1 MNQNNPNQIDLTSIS
16 GISNIN
22 KLNLTGIS
30 TFTQNSNI
38 NNIPNNQ
45 YGVDLKT
52 LDTNK
57 DYSLCESTLEFFI
70 ISLSKNLNINSKQAV
85 ALLSNNKK
93 YLLRLFYKGIKNNF
107 TLPIQW
113 LNDINSNLQIL
124 QNLMINSTEAKNVSM
139 SFSTLSVGLYSSN
152 IDCVR
157 ITNTILTKLSIEIG
171 TDWDWF
177 STEGYICYIYSVDKY
192 SIIKNKLINGLC
204 THIKG
209 HEDDFIKLLKDKFNS
224 DEEENAYKEIANFIL
239 NIIPILNNSME
250 DKDKRIQKN
259 LINLITELIEI
270 NKDKKIDGPLF
281 ISLITQ
287 AWLNNPEIFTSNKN
301 AKSVSL
307 NYLKENIRIY
317 NNLNSKF
324 DTININSISSIA
336 NLFYLL
342 NDLGKIKNEEG
353 PLIYR
358 TLVFLFIEE
367 YDEELKREFMLD
379 NFSHFFL
386 MNLKFPIDIFIKP
399 YFKQI
404 KRVKNI
410 SMADFNFIAVI
421 IGHPRFTSE
430 HALDLLDF
438 ILDITL
444 NNLIFSKT
452 ANMLLNLIFSMKL
465 LIKNKS
471 VFEKAETKFIEYIIQ
486 ILNLYIS
493 NIKSNIKGNS
503 ILEVPYDII
512 LEGFGNVNQEIEAT
526 LINIIEQY
534 RSIKG
539 ENSGPLLGLL
549 WFFKS
554 HDDVLLRLEEK
565 FSLEPKKA
573 PIGRNWVENS
583 NIKVEKNYSSSKN
596 DKNNLKPIN
605 KNKLNSTK
613 NKEKENND
621 DMNNILKQSVELVV
635 KKMKGEKEEKMKIKK
650 EKLLE
655 QKRLK
660 ELRMK
665 KQLEKELAMKN
676 AAFNTNNNKKKRPDT
691 FFDEA
696 NFSQTNLIQE
706 EGSVISQTNNGFIRR
721 PLSKMKLNSLMN
733 LNNKYNFIV
742 GIQEEETREEKGIEA
757 LNIKYKPKI
766 KNLVRILMDES
777 GNITKASIL
786 RYFRDKKISNS
797 DLTLDELSL
806 CVRNTFSANIN
817 LFDETQFKKLLVP
830 ISYLVMNK
838 RRNTYTLCEAYYN
851 FLKLIIDDL
860 DTNFNWKYK
869 KYINIL
875 DHLKKNLDIKTGEID
890 VLLPPGFKIVQKT
903 EIFYKSKIPKPMLK
917 NFTES
922 YAICLSLIN
931 EFISNALNNGGI
943 LEKFLKVKKIYDIEI
958 ELSMVRPWT
967 ENLMIAYSLLPKNL
981 EKYGIEAANA
991 LDDGLKNLYKGK
1003 DRKGETKMGN
1013 YEKEKI
1019 KNENEIKIIEQK
1031 KEYMRQKRGKEI
1043 KTKVEQYKK
1052 EKEEK
1057 EKKNKEKEEKKKEE
1071 EQIAFH
1077 NMIKERKRINKKKKE
1092 EINKMK
1098 QKKQEENQEKIEEL
1112 KNKEKEDEKIHK
1124 EEQKKFMIQ
1133 QNKKIKEQFNKIKQQ
1148 KEDFLKK
1155 KQELLPENQKIPKI
1169 LKNYFKEE
1177 QNFIEFDR
1185 NLIPKLKT
1193 LMNSTNNISNYVKIY
1208 DQHLRLIFD
1217 IYHKIGQNKI
1227 TSISGNNDDSLYL
1240 NEYKEFLTNFGLLN
1254 ILITKEQMNFIYK
1267 RLTRKFENKENKDNK
1282 ENNDK
1287 DYEQKQYLTYNDFRT
1302 SFLLLTIMSHL
1313 NNKEIKITE
1322 DDYNILDISK
1332 IEELFEYLGLKIPYT
1347 RKDIEKLINDRR
1359 GMSAKDFFGWQQK
1372 MKKDYYDKFK
1382 GIQRKENDR
1391 KNSIIPHSN
1400 TNRPKS
1406 SVKLNKKVINNINVM
1421 KRVASKEDID
1431 RNRKKN
1437 TSKKNMYKNE
1447 VNTITTQNNIK
1458 KNKIINK
1465 KINIKINNNKD
1476 KENDNDSKANSLD
1489 KNKNMNVYNSE
1500 KSNKNK
1506 NNSEKII
1513 KTEKKEI
1520 NKNLKIKKTASK
1532 EIKDT
1537 KNEEIK
1543 EKKEIKKNN
1552 NKKGEI
1558 KEKTKIKEN
1567 KKSDYKTEE
1576 IQEKS
1581 KNIENIKN
1589 DKKINNNNP
1598 ILNNSDVSIV
1608 YDSSTKNENEPIN
1621 EEKEELINNNE
1632 NKAKDNIE
1640 NEIDDNESNNN
1651 NKDNNYENNQNNYLE
1666 QEDNNIQKNNEE
1678 NKENVNKKKNNGFNM
1693 KIKTADGKEENWN
1706 IQE

>member
-1 MNQNNPNQIDLTSIS
+1 MNQNNNNQIDLTSIS

-30 TFTQNSNI
+30 TFTQNSNL
-38 NNIPNNQ
+38 NNIQNNQ
-45 YGVDLKT
+45 NGVDLKS
-52 LDTNK
+52 LDINK
-57 DYSLCESTLEFFI
+57 NYSLCESTLEFFI
-70 ISLSKNLNINSKQAV
+70 ISLSKNLNINSKQSV

-93 YLLRLFYKGIKNNF
+93 YLLRLFYKGIKNDF
-107 TLPIQW
+107 TLPIKW

-124 QNLMINSTEAKNVSM
+124 QNLMINSTDQKNVSM
-139 SFSTLSVGLYSSN
+139 SFGTLSVGLYSSN

-177 STEGYICYIYSVDKY
+177 SSEGYICYIFSIDKY
-192 SIIKNKLINGLC
+192 SIIKSKLINGLC

-209 HEDDFIKLLKDKFNS
+209 HEEDFIKLLKDKFNNE
-224 DEEENAYKEIANFIL
+224 DEENGDAYKEIGNFIL
-239 NIIPILNNSME
+239 NILPTLNNGIE
-250 DKDKRIQKN
+250 DREKKIQKSI
-259 LINLITELIEI
+259 INLIIELIEF
-270 NKDKKIDGPLF
+270 NNDKKIDGPLF

-287 AWLNNPEIFTSNKN
+287 AWLNNPEIFTNNKN
-301 AKSVSL
+301 IKNISL

-342 NDLGKIKNEEG
+342 NDLGKIKNEDG

-367 YDEELKREFMLD
+367 YDEELKREFILD

-386 MNLKFPIDIFIKP
+386 MNLKFPIDIFITP

-410 SMADFNFIAVI
+410 SMADFNFLAII
-421 IGHPRFTSE
+421 IGHPRFTCE

-493 NIKSNIKGNS
+493 NIKSNIKDNS

-512 LEGFGNVNQEIEAT
+512 LEGFGKVNQEIEAT

-565 FSLEPKKA
+565 FSTEPKKA
-573 PIGRNWVENS
+573 PLGRSCIDNI
-583 NIKVEKNYSSSKN
+583 NIKAEKNNNNIKA

-613 NKEKENND
+613 ITEKENND
-621 DMNNILKQSVELVV
+621 DINNILKQSVELVV

-650 EKLLE
+650 EKILE

-660 ELRMK
+660 ESRMK

-676 AAFNTNNNKKKRPDT
+676 AAFNNNKKKRPDA

-706 EGSVISQTNNGFIRR
+706 EGSVISQSHNGFIRR
-721 PLSKMKLNSLMN
+721 PLSKAKLNSLMN
-733 LNNKYNFIV
+733 LNNNKYIFLV
-742 GIQEEETREEKGIEA
+742 GINEEETREEKGIEA

-766 KNLVRILMDES
+766 KNLVRILTDDS

-786 RYFRDKKISNS
+786 RYFRDKKLTNS

-817 LFDETQFKKLLVP
+817 LFDEMQFKKLLVP
-830 ISYLVMNK
+830 ISYVVMNK
-838 RRNTYTLCEAYYN
+838 RRNNYTLCEAYYN
-851 FLKLIIDDL
+851 FLKIIIDDL

-875 DHLKKNLDIKTGEID
+875 DHLKNNLDKKTGEID

-903 EIFYKSKIPKPMLK
+903 DIFYKSKIPKPMLK

-943 LEKFLKVKKIYDIEI
+943 MEKFLKVKKIYDIEI

-967 ENLMIAYSLLPKNL
+967 ENLMIAYSLLPKDL

-991 LDDGLKNLYKGK
+991 LDDGLKNLFRGK
-1003 DRKGETKMGN
+1003 DRKGEAKMGN

-1019 KNENEIKIIEQK
+1019 KNENENRLIEQR
-1031 KEYMRQKRGKEI
+1031 KEDMRKKRGKEI

-1057 EKKNKEKEEKKKEE
+1057 EKKNREIEEKKKEE

-1077 NMIKERKRINKKKKE
+1077 NMIKESKRLNKKRKE

-1098 QKKQEENQEKIEEL
+1098 QKKQEENQEKIQEL

-1124 EEQKKFMIQ
+1124 EEQKKFFVQ
-1133 QNKKIKEQFNKIKQQ
+1133 QNKKMKEQFKQIKQQ

-1193 LMNSTNNISNYVKIY
+1193 LMNSTNNISNYIKIY
-1208 DQHLRLIFD
+1208 DQHLRLIFG

-1254 ILITKEQMNFIYK
+1254 ILLTKEQMNFIYK
-1267 RLTRKFENKENKDNK
+1267 RLTRKNESKDNKYNK

-1302 SFLLLTIMSHL
+1302 SFLLLTIMTHL
-1313 NNKEIKITE
+1313 NSKEIKITE
-1322 DDYNILDISK
+1322 EDYNILDISK

-1382 GIQRKENDR
+1382 GIQRKENER
-1391 KNSIIPHSN
+1391 KNSIIPHSS
-1400 TNRPKS
+1400 NRPKS
-1406 SVKLNKKVINNINVM
+1406 SIKLNKKIISHNINVNL

-1431 RNRKKN
+1431 RKNMSRKKVN
-1437 TSKKNMYKNE
+1437 KNDA
-1447 VNTITTQNNIK
+1447 NTINTQNNNIK
-1458 KNKIINK
+1458 IMNKKLNIKSNNNKENENGNKSNSLEK
-1465 KINIKINNNKD
+1465 KINKNENVNNNKE
-1476 KENDNDSKANSLD
+1476 KIG
-1489 KNKNMNVYNSE
+1489 KNKN
-1500 KSNKNK
+1500 KST
-1506 NNSEKII
+1506 EKII
-1513 KTEKKEI
+1513 KVEKKET
-1520 NKNLKIKKTASK
+1520 NKIQKIKKTSSK
-1532 EIKDT
+1532 EIKVNKT
-1537 KNEEIK
+1537 EETK
-1543 EKKEIKKNN
+1543 EKININ
-1552 NKKGEI
+1552 
-1558 KEKTKIKEN
+1558 EN
-1567 KKSDYKTEE
+1567 KKID
-1576 IQEKS
+1576 
-1581 KNIENIKN
+1581 N
-1589 DKKINNNNP
+1589 KIHNNQL
-1598 ILNNSDVSIV
+1598 LNNSDVSIV
-1608 YDSSTKNENEPIN
+1608 YTSSTKNENEPS
-1621 EEKEELINNNE
+1621 EKPKEVLINNNE
-1632 NKAKDNIE
+1632 NNGIE
-1640 NEIDDNESNNN
+1640 NNGI
-1651 NKDNNYENNQNNYLE
+1651 DNNEYENNQNEIIDDEKNNN
-1666 QEDNNIQKNNEE
+1666 EDNNYNVNDYFEDSKNIIKNNED
-1678 NKENVNKKKNNGFNM
+1678 NNKKKSIGFNM